1 MTVPTRPR
9 LRTQYYL
16 WSEPPDASGDETLH
30 FASHRRRVTLKGQAF
45 REFERLVVPLLD
57 GRHTIDEIQARVAH
71 VFAPHDLEKSLAV
84 LASQALLDDAS
95 EPVAAEAT
103 PHDRY
108 FTELGVDPR
117 AVSSRLS
124 AARVVVLGLGPV
136 GAGVAQLLSAAGVGT
151 LRGVDGTTVRD
162 ADRVL
167 SPLFSPGDH
176 AASRAGVVARLL
188 SGTKATVDIV
198 DRMPSSD
205 DEITALVRGADA
217 VVSCLDAG
225 WSWLQ
230 YRLNR
235 ACLAAGV
242 PWTTGTSVGTEVV
255 MGPTIRPRE
264 TACWMCYKMRA
275 VACAP
280 SPDDAFAFE
289 RMLDRRRRD
298 DTDRQDGLIFGTGI
312 LANQLALETVT
323 LLSAV
328 LTPAALGRIIVT
340 DLLTMTTARH
350 TVLRK
355 PWCPDCFT

>member
-9 LRTQYYL
+9 LRTQFYL

-30 FASHRRRVTLKGQAF
+30 FASHRRRVTLKGQSF

-57 GRHTIDEIQARVAH
+57 GRHTIDDIQARVAH
-71 VFAPHDLEKSLAV
+71 VFARQDLEKSLAV
-84 LASQALLDDAS
+84 LASQALLDDAP
-95 EPVAAEAT
+95 ETVAADAT

-108 FTELGVDPR
+108 FTELGVDPQ
-117 AVSSRLS
+117 AIAARLS
-124 AARVVVLGLGPV
+124 AARVLVLGLGPV
-136 GAGVAQLLSAAGVGT
+136 GAGVAQLLSAAGVGS
-151 LRGVDGTTVRD
+151 LRCVDGTTVRD

-167 SPLFSPGDH
+167 SPVFGVGDIG
-176 AASRAGVVARLL
+176 ALRVGVVAR
-188 SGTKATVDIV
+188 AAARVDVV
-198 DRMPSSD
+198 DHMPSSD
-205 DEITALVRGADA
+205 DELIELVRGADA

-235 ACLAAGV
+235 ACLAAGI
-242 PWTTGTSVGTEVV
+242 PWTTGTTVGTEVV

-298 DTDRQDGLIFGTGI
+298 DTDRQDGLLFGSGI
-312 LANQLALETVT
+312 LANQLGLETVS
-323 LLSAV
+323 LLSGA
-328 LTPAALGRIIVT
+328 LTPAALGRIVVT
-340 DLLTMTTARH
+340 DLLTMTTTRH
-350 TVLRK
+350 KVLRK
-355 PWCPDCFT
+355 PWCPDCFA